1 MQELQILKALKFEFG
16 RPIAI
21 TFLRRNSKAGTVE
34 LIHHWVAKYIL
45 EACLVEYK
53 LAHIPPSHMAAA
65 ALLLSLKL
73 QDPLSKFEKLWNK
86 NLKFY
91 SGYDVNQLKS
101 TIQLMASVMKG
112 IEKSKYNAAYV
123 KYNSSSNQK
132 IASTLTSDPGKMQI
146 LESFSQGS
154 F

>member
-1 MQELQILKALKFEFG
+1 MLNALKFQFG

-21 TFLRRNSKAGTVE
+21 TFLRRNSKAGSVE

-53 LAHIPPSHMAAA
+53 LAHIPPSQMAAA

-73 QDPLSKFEKLWNK
+73 QDPLSKFEKLWNN

-91 SGYDVNQLKS
+91 SGYYIEQLKS
-101 TIQLMASVMKG
+101 TIQLMASVMKDVH
-112 IEKSKYNAAYV
+112 KSKYNAAYV
-123 KYNSSSNQK
+123 KFDSTSNQK
-132 IASTLTSDPGKMQI
+132 IASTITTDSGKMQI
-146 LESFSQGS
+146 LDSYSKGNF
-154 F
+154 

>member
-1 MQELQILKALKFEFG
+1 MLNALKFEFG

-21 TFLRRNSKAGTVE
+21 TFLRRNSKAGSVE

-45 EACLVEYK
+45 EACLIEYK
-53 LAHIPPSHMAAA
+53 LAHIPPSQMAAA

-73 QDPLSKFEKLWNK
+73 QDPLSKFEKLWNN

-91 SGYDVNQLKS
+91 SGYDVSQLKS
-101 TIQLMASVMKG
+101 TIQLMANVMKDV
-112 IEKSKYNAAYV
+112 EKSKYNAAYV
-123 KYNSSSNQK
+123 KYNSTSNQK

-146 LESFSQGS
+146 LESYSKGNF
-154 F
+154 

>member
-1 MQELQILKALKFEFG
+1 MLNALKFEFG

-21 TFLRRNSKAGTVE
+21 TFLRRNSKAGSVE

-45 EACLVEYK
+45 EACLIEYK
-53 LAHIPPSHMAAA
+53 LAHIPPSQMAAA

-73 QDPLSKFEKLWNK
+73 QDPLSKFEKLWNN

-91 SGYDVNQLKS
+91 SGYDVSQLKS
-101 TIQLMASVMKG
+101 TIQLMASVMKDV
-112 IEKSKYNAAYV
+112 EKSKYNAAYV

-146 LESFSQGS
+146 LESYSKGNF
-154 F
+154 